1 MNLRT
6 IMIFPEFENME
17 VIDRIREQYDP
28 LAKLVRPHITIVF
41 PFDSDMSNE
50 NINVLLEK
58 RLQSV
63 KPFKLELAGVSKQE
77 DRFGNY
83 LFLEV
88 TQGVKELSYIHDILY
103 QNEFLEYDLGLP
115 YIPHITIG
123 KLSEKHKLDEA
134 YNQVKDM
141 SETFCTLV
149 NKVSVEMIGNDEESI
164 IVAEIGLD

>member
-17 VIDRIREQYDP
+17 VFDKIREQYDS
-28 LAKLVRPHITIVF
+28 LTKLVRPHITIVF
-41 PFDSDMSNE
+41 PFDRDMSNE
-50 NINVLLEK
+50 NLNVLLEK

-63 KPFKLELAGVSKQE
+63 KPFKLELAGVSKHE

-88 TQGVKELSYIHDILY
+88 TQGVKELCYIHDILY

-115 YIPHITIG
+115 YITIG
-123 KLSEKHKLDEA
+123 KLSVKYKLDEA

-149 NKVSVEMIGNDEESI
+149 NKVSVEMIGDDEESVI
-164 IVAEIGLD
+164 MAEIGLD